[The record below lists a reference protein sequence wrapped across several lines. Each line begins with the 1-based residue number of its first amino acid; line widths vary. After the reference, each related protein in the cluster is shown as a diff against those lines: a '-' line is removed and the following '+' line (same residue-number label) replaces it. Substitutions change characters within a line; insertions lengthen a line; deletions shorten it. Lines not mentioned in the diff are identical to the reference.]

1 VNGRRFRSKSTLT
14 TAITDS
20 AITTEDT
27 TIATTGREILALSVT
42 GLGTNEPA
50 DGVEDV
56 AAGIDELRRLGF
68 IVGFGRE
75 GHRTAVGHF
84 VSLQNPSKSLCSVA
98 ICSQ

>member
-1 VNGRRFRSKSTLT
+1 M
-14 TAITDS
+14 AITDS
-20 AITTEDT
+20 DITTEDT
-27 TIATTGREILALSVT
+27 TIATTGRETLALNVT

-50 DGVEDV
+50 DSVEV
-56 AAGIDELRRLGF
+56 VKTGADELLSVGF

-75 GHRTAVGHF
+75 GQRTAVGHF